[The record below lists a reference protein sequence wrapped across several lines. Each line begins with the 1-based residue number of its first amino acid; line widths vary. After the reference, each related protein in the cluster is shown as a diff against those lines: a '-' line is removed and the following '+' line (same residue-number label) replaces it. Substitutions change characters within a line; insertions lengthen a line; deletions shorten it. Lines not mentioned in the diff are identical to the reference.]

1 MQTNRRKTVLTLRE
15 LEALKAKLERRIDN
29 LKRELVA
36 AIQLI
41 EQAKLEL
48 AKQELK
54 HLNKEVKTDALRSGQ
69 NQDSSEY

>member
-15 LEALKAKLERRIDN
+15 LETLKAKLERRIDN

-36 AIQLI
+36 AIQLT

-54 HLNKEVKTDALRSGQ
+54 HLNKEVKTDALRSG
-69 NQDSSEY
+69 